1 MSEFNPKK
9 KEDQSEPNHET
20 HDENVDLSGILNI
33 ATNLLK
39 NTNADSLNTL
49 SKLASNQSLNSLNG
63 LLDELAT
70 VEQSNEKSDNV
81 NKIISSIST
90 IINET
95 SLIDN
100 LSTVQNQ
107 ENNDLKKLESK
118 LDQILEELADIK
130 VQLDKVKSTN

>member
-9 KEDQSEPNHET
+9 KENQSEPNHET

-33 ATNLLK
+33 AANLLK
-39 NTNADSLNTL
+39 NTNADSLNNL
-49 SKLASNQSLNSLNG
+49 SKLSSNQSLNSLNG
-63 LLDELAT
+63 LLDELTA
-70 VEQSNEKSDNV
+70 VEQSESDSV
-81 NKIISSIST
+81 NKIMSSIST
-90 IINET
+90 ILNET

-118 LDQILEELADIK
+118 LDQILEELAGIK
-130 VQLDKVKSTN
+130 VQLDKFKA